1 MNITKNTT
9 TNTIDLTP
17 EQLIKILTNAYGLL
31 DEHGE
36 LFSTNEHS
44 FDLENEEV
52 ELYSIERNSVIISM
66 NGATVNGSTLSVFF
80 PDYTEAEEELKV
92 EAFTLLAKVNGE
104 DLLN

>member
-1 MNITKNTT
+1 MNISTN
-9 TNTIDLTP
+9 TNTIDLTS
-17 EQLIKILTNAYGLL
+17 EQLIKILTNAYGIL

-36 LFSTNEHS
+36 LFSTNDHS

-52 ELYSIERNSVIISM
+52 ELYTIDRNSVIISM
-66 NGATVNGSTLSVFF
+66 NGATVNGSILTVFF
-80 PDYTEAEEELKV
+80 PDYIEAEEELKV